1 MPNHAL
7 TTKKEFMKRF
17 LLLLL
22 IIAGSSTLFAQK
34 AIVKGVVSD
43 AKTKEGLLGANVKI
57 GDQGSAT
64 DIDGSYRFEIA
75 PGKYKV
81 EFSYISYETEIKEIT
96 LTAGQEIEL
105 NILLKESETMLGLT
119 TVTSSKFEKPLG
131 EVTVSM
137 EIVQPR
143 LIENTNAVAINEV
156 LDKLP
161 GVNMLED
168 QVDIR
173 GGAGYAQGTGSR
185 VLMLMDDL
193 PVMQVDAGLPQWR
206 DLPTENVSQIEV
218 LKGAASAL
226 YGSAAMNGIINIR
239 TAYPTAKPITKVSLS
254 GKYFMNPRD
263 PANKWWTSSNQ
274 PYESNLQIAH
284 RQKIGKLDLVAGAN
298 VYNDRSFM
306 RGNDRNPVG
315 GIDTMPNFVQAAR
328 TSVNLRYRLSEK
340 LFIGLNTTVNIGRQ
354 NRHLFWDTWRTLP
367 HGGLYEAA
375 AEAIPIRGQY
385 FRVTVDPS
393 VTAYDNHG
401 GRHRLQTR
409 YYHIT
414 NDNENN
420 QSNQS
425 NFGYAEYQ
433 YQRRFE
439 KLQGLELAAGVVGSL
454 SSVSAEVYS
463 NSSFDLGNFAAYAQV
478 DKKFF
483 DRLSVSVGLRYE
495 LNHLNSPD
503 SILFD
508 SRFGRPFNIAAPDTT
523 EGRPVLRF
531 GMNYRLLE
539 GTYLRASWGQAYRF
553 PTIVEKYIS
562 TSTGTLGINP
572 NPALTSETGWTAE
585 IGIKQGFKIGKWQG
599 FLDVAGFWSEYYNMM
614 EFQFYFLYFQVKN
627 VGDTRIMGG
636 EISLAG
642 QGKIG
647 EVSLDIIGGYTY
659 LDPRYQDFNQDIRRT
674 SSDTINVLKYRSR
687 HTGKIDVQAGYKKF
701 SLGGTFQYMSFMEN
715 IDLYLALPT
724 TFPSIAAFRDRADIQ
739 RGTFIF
745 NARVAYKHKFAK
757 ISLLGNNLLNNEYW
771 LRPGRLEAPRNV
783 ALRLDFNIEGKE
795 RK

>member
-1 MPNHAL
+1 MN
-7 TTKKEFMKRF
+7 RF
-17 LLLLL
+17 LLILLL
-22 IIAGSSTLFAQK
+22 SVGSFSLFAQK
-34 AIVKGVVSD
+34 AVIKGIITD
-43 AKTKEGLLGANVKI
+43 ANGGEGLLGANVKV
-57 GDQGSAT
+57 GDQGVAT
-64 DIDGSYRFEIA
+64 EIDGSYRIELEA
-75 PGKYKV
+75 GKHKV
-81 EFSYISYETEIKEIT
+81 EFSYISYETEIKEVT
-96 LTAGQEIEL
+96 VTAGQELEL
-105 NILLKESETMLGLT
+105 NVQLKESETILGTT

-137 EIVQPR
+137 EIVSPK
-143 LIENTNAVAINEV
+143 LLENTNAVAVNEV

-239 TAYPTAKPITKVSLS
+239 TAYPTSKPITKVSLS
-254 GKYFMNPRD
+254 GKLFMNPRED
-263 PANKWWTSSNQ
+263 TLYPQNKWWNSSNQ
-274 PYESNLQIAH
+274 PYESNLQISH
-284 RQKIGKLDLVAGAN
+284 RQKIGRLDIVAGAN
-298 VYNDRSFM
+298 LYNDRSFM
-306 RGNDRNPVG
+306 RGNDRDTVG
-315 GIDTMPNFVQAAR
+315 GVDTLPNSAQAGRA
-328 TSVNLRYRLSEK
+328 TVNLRYRLSEK
-340 LFIGLNTTVNIGRQ
+340 LFIGLNTNVNIGKQ
-354 NRHLFWDTWRTLP
+354 NRHLFWDTWRNNP
-367 HGGLYEAA
+367 RGGLYEAA
-375 AEAIPIRGQY
+375 SEAIPIRGQY

-393 VTAYDNHG
+393 LTAYDKFG

-420 QSNQS
+420 QSNKS
-425 NFGYAEYQ
+425 DFGYAEYQ

-439 KLQGLELAAGVVGSL
+439 KLKGLELASGIVGSI
-454 SSVSAEVYS
+454 SHVSAEVYS
-463 NSSFDLGNFAAYAQV
+463 NSSFDLTNFAAYAQL

-483 DRLSVSVGLRYE
+483 ERLSLSVGVRYE
-495 LNHLNSPD
+495 LNHLNAPD

-508 SRFGRPFNIAAPDTT
+508 SRFGAPYYIPAPDTT

-531 GMNYRLLE
+531 GMNYQIHE
-539 GTYLRASWGQAYRF
+539 GTFLRASWGQAYRF
-553 PTIVEKYIS
+553 PTIVEKYVS
-562 TSTGTLGINP
+562 TSTGNLGINP
-572 NPALTSETGWTAE
+572 NPALTSERGWSAE

-599 FLDVAGFWSEYYNMM
+599 FIDLAGFWSEYYNMM
-614 EFQFYFLYFQVKN
+614 EFQFFFLYFQVKN
-627 VGDTRIMGG
+627 VGDTRIRGG
-636 EISLAG
+636 EISIAG

-647 EVSLDIIGGYTY
+647 QVALDLVAGYTY
-659 LDPRYQDFNQDIRRT
+659 LDPRYKDFNQDIRRT
-674 SSDTINVLKYRSR
+674 SSDSINVLKYRSR
-687 HTGKIDVQAGYKKF
+687 HTGKIDAQATYKNI

-715 IDLYLALPT
+715 IDLYLALPS
-724 TFPSIAAFRDRADIQ
+724 TFPSIAQFRSRPDVR
-739 RGTFIF
+739 RGTFIL
-745 NARVAYKHKFAK
+745 NARVSYKYKFAK
-757 ISLLGNNLLNNEYW
+757 ISLLGNNLLNSQYW
-771 LRPGRLEAPRNV
+771 LRPGRLEAPRNI